1 MILNSYKE
9 TKSVFDKCHK
19 NIYNIFFHSITTSIG
34 LIMLMSF
41 VYDLFMFCGLIY
53 YISILYDKHIP
64 FFNMNVWYYIAS

>member
-19 NIYNIFFHSITTSIG
+19 NIYNIFHSITTSIG

-64 FFNMNVWYYIAS
+64 F